1 MLHSSKSSRRTLSD
15 RLNDPGASEI
25 TNAELRVLWT
35 FDALTEESP
44 NGNSPPGGGGGE
56 IGIAI
61 VTTEAY
67 VSAGQV
73 RGMASLN

>member
-44 NGNSPPGGGGGE
+44 DENSPPGGGGNE
-56 IGIAI
+56 IDPAL
-61 VTTEAY
+61 VAAEAY
-67 VSAGQV
+67 VSTRRVQGL
-73 RGMASLN
+73 ASLN